1 MRGRSPQI
9 IAMWT
14 LPESEAAP
22 LENHLL
28 VCRKC
33 RDRLEVEIEFVAA
46 MKAAAAKI
54 RDSGTGE

>member
-1 MRGRSPQI
+1 
-9 IAMWT
+9 MWT

-33 RDRLEVEIEFVAA
+33 RDRLESTEQYVAA
-46 MKAAAAKI
+46 MRSAAGKF
-54 RDSGTGE
+54 RENGKSG